1 MSADP
6 DRIHARRHSLVTDGD
21 LRTRAVRIGGRADGN
36 RRCAASGVAAQRLR
50 TLPDGDGTVLKRRA
64 RCTGLC
70 AADGDGAST
79 RRAARGCRAAA
90 DGNRSRPRCTG
101 GIRAGTAADGHRG
114 ARRRA
119 ERAIRVLGMGGAA
132 EQSRQ
137 HQRDGGLPVPTPA
150 CLQDTRTN
158 GLTPCRAGLAS
169 AATCLCHHNRQ
180 VSDGAVFCLID
191 QVHFTSPKSALL
203 RSGAIK
209 MRRSAFLV
217 ECSAAV
223 CDVPPMSS
231 ERVAF
236 AFLKQM

>member
-6 DRIHARRHSLVTDGD
+6 DRIDARRHCLVTDGD
-21 LRTRAVRIGGRADGN
+21 LRTRAVRVGGRTDGN
-36 RRCAASGVAAQRLR
+36 RRCAASGVAAQCLR

-79 RRAARGCRAAA
+79 RRAARGCRAAT
-90 DGNRSRPRCTG
+90 DGNRSRTRCTG

-114 ARRRA
+114 ARCRA

-137 HQRDGGLPVPTPA
+137 HQRDGRLPVPLTA
-150 CLQDTRTN
+150 CLRDTRTN
-158 GLTPCRAGLAS
+158 GLAPCRAGLAS

-180 VSDGAVFCLID
+180 VFDGAVFCLID
-191 QVHFTSPKSALL
+191 QVQFASPENVLR
-203 RSGAIK
+203 RSGTIK
-209 MRRSAFLV
+209 
-217 ECSAAV
+217 CSL
-223 CDVPPMSS
+223 CFSY
-231 ERVAF
+231 
-236 AFLKQM
+236 